1 MQTIQAKVQ
10 VGTDRTL
17 QVQLPTDV
25 PVGEYEVVLVL
36 NETHSAQKKAD
47 DSPGVT
53 PNQLDDDIAARW
65 EQWVAEVEQIPLS
78 PQPPEGDFQQYL
90 VEKYRQ
96 QGLEL

>member
-1 MQTIQAKVQ
+1 MQTIHAKVQ

-17 QVQLPTDV
+17 QVQLPNDV

-36 NETHSAQKKAD
+36 NEAHSAQQASDPAD
-47 DSPGVT
+47 MSPT
-53 PNQLDDDIAARW
+53 QLDDDIATRW
-65 EQWVAEVEQIPLS
+65 EQWVAEVEQLPLS

-96 QGLEL
+96 QGLDL